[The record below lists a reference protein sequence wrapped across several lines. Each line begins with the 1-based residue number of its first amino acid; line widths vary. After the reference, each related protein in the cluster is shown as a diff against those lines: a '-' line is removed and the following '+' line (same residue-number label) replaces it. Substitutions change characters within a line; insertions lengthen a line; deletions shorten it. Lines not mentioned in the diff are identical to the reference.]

1 MLDKIIYPVYI
12 PFLINTKKKWQSLI
26 KSYRYIKSSLQF
38 QSSNSAISYICKP
51 IQSNIYDVHKFTCCR
66 FLINW
71 NIMHTW
77 YNIYMPICTLWF
89 ITFESSND
97 NSYLIQECQSINC
110 LISKFTCKR
119 CIFCN
124 IFTCIKNLLNF
135 CCFKRKVFV
144 SFNFKVCENVTFDN
158 DYVYHFM

>member
-77 YNIYMPICTLWF
+77 YNICLYVRYDSLLLKVPM
-89 ITFESSND
+89 ITVILFKNV
-97 NSYLIQECQSINC
+97 NLLIVLFQNLHVRDAYFATYS
-110 LISKFTCKR
+110 
-119 CIFCN
+119 
-124 IFTCIKNLLNF
+124 CIKNLQNF